1 MSSLQQ
7 QDHHYIRSPKWHEG
21 KVRPKPGN
29 PPHDRSVSRGFFSS
43 LGGFATI
50 PSTPLFDGGSPHQQG
65 LDRAFMRHPGIY
77 RSDRALL
84 LQNLGRGAAS
94 RWSGPSQ
101 VTTERDGWSAP
112 CPSSAMSSDRLFLD
126 RVARQHCPSPLHR
139 HAQIIMHFKTAPLK
153 PERSTLLGIGTFY
166 FALTLESIFVAA
178 AMVAASARI
187 TTILPSLSM

>member
-29 PPHDRSVSRGFFSS
+29 PPHDRLVGRGFFSS

-50 PSTPLFDGGSPHQQG
+50 PSTPRGYGGPQPHSG
-65 LDRAFMRHPGIY
+65 SHRAFMRHCGIY
-77 RSDRALL
+77 RSDRGLL
-84 LQNLGRGAAS
+84 LQNLGRGTAS

-101 VTTERDGWSAP
+101 VTTERDGWSAH

-139 HAQIIMHFKTAPLK
+139 HAQIIMHFPNAPLK

-166 FALTLESIFVAA
+166 FALTLRRRCSW
-178 AMVAASARI
+178 SPRW
-187 TTILPSLSM
+187 LCYLSR